1 MSMVNQFFSVDYKGR
16 GDLFEG
22 LAIWEEEKYRK
33 LQGTYPVIFLSFANI
48 KEDDFKTTSYRIRQF
63 LMKLYEKYS
72 FLLECDLLS
81 RAEKEYYERMA
92 SNMSEMDAPLAL
104 YQLSDFLCRYYG
116 CELCRWITIQ
126 CFIYQMKLMLL

>member
-1 MSMVNQFFSVDYKGR
+1 
-16 GDLFEG
+16 
-22 LAIWEEEKYRK
+22 
-33 LQGTYPVIFLSFANI
+33 
-48 KEDDFKTTSYRIRQF
+48 
-63 LMKLYEKYS
+63 MKLYEKYS

-116 CELCRWITIQ
+116 CELCRWITI
-126 CFIYQMKLMLL
+126 